1 MTGAP
6 ANSRF
11 FTREGPTVLCCQS
24 RRDFDPPPGGTQPPR
39 PRPVGTGLS
48 RKDIVSGL
56 HSVLVLRGVIFLSGF
71 DAVVAVTEAL
81 PVALIPEE
89 NTVSSVRLDVINIG
103 CLNVATCLHALHTQR
118 MRFKVM
124 LAGSVPSHAV
134 PSASSG
140 ACVLRVE
147 STVFVTVLGA
157 VWYKRRT
164 TGMPARRLWS
174 AWH

>member
-1 MTGAP
+1 MQIRVFSHERGRRSCVAK
-6 ANSRF
+6 AVEIS
-11 FTREGPTVLCCQS
+11 TR
-24 RRDFDPPPGGTQPPR
+24 PPVAVQPPR

-48 RKDIVSGL
+48 RNDIVSGL

-71 DAVVAVTEAL
+71 DAVVAVTKAL

-103 CLNVATCLHALHTQR
+103 CLDVAPCLHALHTQR
-118 MRFKVM
+118 MRLKVT
-124 LAGSVPSHAV
+124 LAGFVPSHAV
-134 PSASSG
+134 PSASCG

-157 VWYKRRT
+157 VWYERRAA
-164 TGMPARRLWS
+164 GMPARCLGS